1 MKTFTIF
8 GYGSLMTYSS
18 VLKTMPSAKNHRR
31 AVTLPPLREADGRE
45 AWGFERAFTLVSIS
59 GIKSGSANFETM
71 EVSALALR
79 KAPSTRPGSEVQGVV
94 FEIPESEWEPYKERE
109 HRYKFLEIDVKDEY
123 GNRLSSWTVFERT
136 DEEYRA
142 TMPEKEY
149 QERVLQYFQGRL
161 WGDPSVKPLRQYL
174 INCIQAAIDIE
185 GEGEGKDTSS
195 LANLWDHAYLAD
207 GTSIRNYV
215 LSEPARFPDGMVQLA
230 KTTPQY
236 GGAQANDVEC
246 DTRFSKSSL

>member
-1 MKTFTIF
+1 MKTLTIF

-18 VLKTMPSAKNHRR
+18 VLKTMPSATNHRR
-31 AVTLPPLREADGRE
+31 AVTLPPPREADRE
-45 AWGFERAFTLVSIS
+45 AWAPYGFERAFTLVSIS

-71 EVSALALR
+71 EVAALALR

-174 INCIQAAIDIE
+174 INCVQAAIDIE
-185 GEGEGKDTSS
+185 GEGTTS
-195 LANLWDHAYLAD
+195 LANLWDQAYLAD

-215 LSEPARFPDGMVQLA
+215 LSEPARFPDEMVLLA

-236 GGAQANDVEC
+236 GGAQASDAEC
-246 DTRFSKSSL
+246 DTGFNKSSL